1 MKNASRSWQCSN
13 CQYIIRESRLSLS
26 LPKKRKQTHAGY
38 GFLSESAP
46 FARSLSD
53 SGVGWVGPS
62 PDVLSLFGDKIRAR
76 EMATD
81 SGVPVVRGSG
91 NLGSADECLAVLGD
105 GTVRLPAIMKV
116 RGCACACVREMYFGA
131 AHRYFSSATTCVEYP
146 SLGYFSYNHRPE
158 ICRVG
163 PARPISR
170 ISEDER
176 FSRKPH
182 HPPSPPSPRSP
193 PHRIVAALPFSAF
206 DTRQKAAFGGG
217 GRGMRIVRDMSQVR
231 SLFDSCR
238 REAYAAFGRDEVFL
252 EEYWDDTKH
261 LEVQVLGDGS
271 GDGVVHL
278 YERDCTV
285 QSRHQ
290 KVIELAP
297 ARGIHPELRERL
309 VGCAV
314 ALARGC
320 SYRGAGTVEF
330 LVRGELGD
338 PANAEFVFMEV
349 NPRVQVEHT
358 VTEEATGI
366 DIVQAQLLIA
376 GGRTLGELGLTQD
389 NVQLRRH
396 AIQARITMMPGKG
409 EVLDAYEE
417 PVGEG
422 VRCDSAGWY
431 AGFRPNK
438 MYDPLVGKVRTG
450 FLIFC
455 LFVGSFVGSFVR
467 AFVAIAHSAN

>member
-1 MKNASRSWQCSN
+1 
-13 CQYIIRESRLSLS
+13 
-26 LPKKRKQTHAGY
+26 
-38 GFLSESAP
+38 
-46 FARSLSD
+46 
-53 SGVGWVGPS
+53 
-62 PDVLSLFGDKIRAR
+62 
-76 EMATD
+76 
-81 SGVPVVRGSG
+81 
-91 NLGSADECLAVLGD
+91 
-105 GTVRLPAIMKV
+105 
-116 RGCACACVREMYFGA
+116 
-131 AHRYFSSATTCVEYP
+131 
-146 SLGYFSYNHRPE
+146 
-158 ICRVG
+158 
-163 PARPISR
+163 
-170 ISEDER
+170 
-176 FSRKPH
+176 
-182 HPPSPPSPRSP
+182 
-193 PHRIVAALPFSAF
+193 
-206 DTRQKAAFGGG
+206 
-217 GRGMRIVRDMSQVR
+217 MRIVRDMSQVR

-238 REAYAAFGRDEVFL
+238 REAHAAFGRDEVFL

-271 GDGVVHL
+271 GGDGGVVHL

-320 SYRGAGTVEF
+320 RYRGAGTVEF
-330 LVRGELGD
+330 LVRGGLGD

-389 NVQLRRH
+389 NVRLRRH

-455 LFVGSFVGSFVR
+455 SFVGSFVGSLVR
-467 AFVAIAHSAN
+467 AFVAISHSAN